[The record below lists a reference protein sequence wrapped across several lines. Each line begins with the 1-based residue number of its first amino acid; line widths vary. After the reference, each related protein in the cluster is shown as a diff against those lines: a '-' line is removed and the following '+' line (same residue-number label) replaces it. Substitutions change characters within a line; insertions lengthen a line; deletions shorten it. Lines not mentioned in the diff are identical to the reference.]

1 MHMADLDAISVFF
14 TIGLNT
20 FSFFILFVMD
30 FLGGGY
36 VFILSYLNIN
46 K

>member
-30 FLGGGY
+30 FLGGY